1 MTVPPGDT
9 LTVYD
14 FSPTRIVANAPA
26 GAGSIP
32 EGAGVGDCEV
42 AATGND
48 DVATAE
54 GDAGTVCWGL
64 STKRVAIPTARA
76 PINRNSFF
84 MFLLGKLQPPD
95 DRTNPRGYY
104 RCGTVEESHLT
115 STKWPWGYCSPMRL
129 EHNC

>member
-48 DVATAE
+48 DVATAG
-54 GDAGTVCWGL
+54 GDVGAVC
-64 STKRVAIPTARA
+64 
-76 PINRNSFF
+76 
-84 MFLLGKLQPPD
+84 
-95 DRTNPRGYY
+95 
-104 RCGTVEESHLT
+104 
-115 STKWPWGYCSPMRL
+115 
-129 EHNC
+129 